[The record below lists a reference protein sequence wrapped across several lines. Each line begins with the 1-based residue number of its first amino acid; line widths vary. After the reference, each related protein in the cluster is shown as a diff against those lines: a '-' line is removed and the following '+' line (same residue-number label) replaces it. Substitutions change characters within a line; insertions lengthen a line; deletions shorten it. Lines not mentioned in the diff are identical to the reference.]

1 MQKMHFSYLSIFAAV
16 QATPDG
22 LRSQLDAISFSS
34 VADVLADTGIKTNI
48 HRQQLRAGEGLL
60 STFAEVVDGYGCYC
74 NMLGGSGGQVE
85 KPHGVPA
92 DGLDAVCRG
101 WHLANNCANIDAVD
115 PVNICD
121 IQTHEYTSVTAA
133 DPYQY
138 INFVSFDPFTT
149 EVNEDLI
156 ITNCQAAN
164 AGDDCAIQACNVDA
178 NFVVTV
184 VAYFMESEVLGEIP
198 QADTTCPEQ
207 EIIPPSRGGNGPMA
221 CCGTDAARF
230 PYLTNGG
237 QRGCCGSKTYDTA
250 ILQCCDESSSLIAT
264 TC

>member
-1 MQKMHFSYLSIFAAV
+1 MQHFSYLSIFAAV

-22 LRSQLDAISFSS
+22 LRSQLEAISFGS

-74 NMLGGSGGQVE
+74 NMLGSSGGQVE

-101 WHLANNCANIDAVD
+101 WHLANSCSNIDQITVD
-115 PVNICD
+115 VCD

-207 EIIPPSRGGNGPMA
+207 EIIISRGGNGPMA
-221 CCGTDAARF
+221 CCGSNAARF